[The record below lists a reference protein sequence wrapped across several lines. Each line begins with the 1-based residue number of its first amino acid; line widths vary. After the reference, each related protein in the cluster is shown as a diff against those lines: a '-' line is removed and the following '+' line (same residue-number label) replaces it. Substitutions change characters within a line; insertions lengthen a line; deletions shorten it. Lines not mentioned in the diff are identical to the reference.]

1 MTKLDLQKKR
11 RQLRAIQAATN
22 SIKHGRIPPRAGGAI
37 VASAIGAI
45 VAGPA
50 FGFGMPGGTIAAA
63 LAFATAAYLFLGLPK
78 TWADD
83 LDIRLSKYEP
93 VNESAYLALHKVA
106 TARGGL
112 SDDAVFEWLSLERQ
126 AVTERL
132 EQWPEGTGSRFL
144 RKDVSGARPNKSHTD
159 TSE

>member
-22 SIKHGRIPPRAGGAI
+22 SIKHGRISPRTGAAI
-37 VASAIGAI
+37 VAFVVGAI
-45 VAGPA
+45 AAGPA
-50 FGFGMPGGTIAAA
+50 LDLGLPGVTAAA
-63 LAFATAAYLFLGLPK
+63 IAFATAGYLFLGFPK

-93 VNESAYLALHKVA
+93 VNESAYLALHKAA
-106 TARGGL
+106 TAGGGL
-112 SDDAVFEWLSLERQ
+112 SDEAVSEWLGLERQ

-144 RKDVSGARPNKSHTD
+144 RKDVSGARPKKSHTD